1 MEEKMKLLMDIACHW
16 ALSGGNVKTVT
27 VMGDTWMDRLSDAGS
42 IPASST
48 PEPLH
53 SGSFFAGNLEL
64 GNERAFDLTNLFW

>member
-16 ALSGGNVKTVT
+16 ALSGGNVKTMT

-48 PEPLH
+48 L
-53 SGSFFAGNLEL
+53 
-64 GNERAFDLTNLFW
+64 RKDLKLL